1 MAYILKRKWKNK
13 TTYRVQVTR
22 RGFKSAFKSFPTRT
36 EAKKWGRAVE
46 RDWDQGKYIDYSE
59 AQGFTLG
66 EVMQRYIREDKHKQ
80 IKSWRMHEFRIA
92 ILLKDTIS
100 DTNLLRLSSKH
111 LSEFKDRKRKEVGP
125 STWNKYLSLISVI
138 IETAIRE
145 WGIYLPNNPVRN
157 AEREKEAAPRNRTLV
172 GDEYQRLMEAC
183 GLSENTYLQCLV
195 QFSIETAMR
204 KGEVLASRYEDIN
217 FANQTLTIPVTKNGE
232 PRTIPLSGK
241 AISILK
247 SMPRR
252 LDEKIFPI
260 TPDSLKFW
268 WNQALRR
275 AGITDFRYH
284 DLRR

>member
-1 MAYILKRKWKNK
+1 MAYIRRAKYKSKVSFQVQIRRKGIK
-13 TTYRVQVTR
+13 TLVKT
-22 RGFKSAFKSFPTRT
+22 FATRT
-36 EAKKWGRAVE
+36 DAKKWARTIE
-46 RDWDQGKYIDYSE
+46 RELDQGNCIDYSE
-59 AQGFTLG
+59 ANRLTLG
-66 EVMQRYIREDKHKQ
+66 DLFKRYIREDKHKKN
-80 IKSWRMHEFRIA
+80 KSWKMYEFRTN
-92 ILLKDTIS
+92 ILLKDTIA

-125 STWNKYLSLISVI
+125 STFNKYLSLISVI

-157 AEREKEAAPRNRTLV
+157 AEREKEAIPRNRTLV

-183 GLSENTYLQCLV
+183 SLSGNTYLPYLV

-252 LDEKIFPI
+252 PGREDL
-260 TPDSLKFW
+260 S
-268 WNQALRR
+268 
-275 AGITDFRYH
+275 YH
-284 DLRR
+284 AQQS